1 MSTDAEWDARYA
13 AAPDGMFSGNVNG
26 TLAIEVATMQPRTAL
41 DVGCGEGADAI
52 WLARAGWD
60 VTALDLS
67 TVAVERGSAA
77 AEAAGVSVRW
87 VAGDFAAEDLGHFDL
102 VTAHYP
108 ALKHTPD
115 RAVLRA
121 LVAAV
126 ASGGTLLYVGHAPLE
141 REFSLAR
148 GFDPNDYVLPSDVE
162 AFLDDAWDIE
172 VAEQRPRPGGA
183 PHGSPFTHDDILR
196 ARRLR

>member
-26 TLAIEVATMQPRTAL
+26 TFAVEVAAMQPRTAL

-52 WLARAGWD
+52 WLARAGWY
-60 VTALDLS
+60 VTALDIS

-87 VAGDFAAEDLGHFDL
+87 VAADFAAKDLGQFDL

-126 ASGGTLLYVGHAPLE
+126 ASGGTLLYVGHAPLD
-141 REFSLAR
+141 REFALAR
-148 GFDPNDYVLPSDVE
+148 GFDPNDYVRPSDVE
-162 AFLDDAWDIE
+162 AFLDDDWDIE
-172 VAEQRPRPGGA
+172 VAEERPRPGGA
-183 PHGSPFTHDDILR
+183 PHGSPFTHDNILR